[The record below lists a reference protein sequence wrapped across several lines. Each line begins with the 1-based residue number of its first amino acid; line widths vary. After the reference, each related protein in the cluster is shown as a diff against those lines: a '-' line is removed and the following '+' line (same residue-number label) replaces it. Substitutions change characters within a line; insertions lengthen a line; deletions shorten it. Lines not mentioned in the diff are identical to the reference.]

1 MLGIDQSLDAV
12 AALLIDVTNGVAELT
27 ADNVTVFHHGQ
38 SDPDEDIQSGVSK
51 CKGVHVL
58 IYDLGGDSDPE
69 DAGSPVIALVTG
81 IELFVDTTKRNRR
94 KTPGLRLAGEIRD
107 DIMRTLHLSPFLID
121 REHCHMEP
129 RITGYKPVSD
139 PAYVVYRILLQRSI
153 YIA

>member
-1 MLGIDQSLDAV
+1 MLGIDQALDAI
-12 AALLIDVTNGVAELT
+12 AALLIHSTDGVAELN

-38 SDPDEDIQSGVSK
+38 SDVDEDIRAGISK

-58 IYDLGGDSDPE
+58 IYDIGGDSEPE
-69 DAGSPVIALVTG
+69 DAGSPVIAAVAG

-94 KTPGLRLAGEIRD
+94 KTPSLRLAGEIRD
-107 DIMRTLHLSPFLID
+107 DIMRTLHLSELLD
-121 REHCHMEP
+121 YTHTHMEP

-139 PAYVVYRILLQRSI
+139 PAYVVYRITLQRSI